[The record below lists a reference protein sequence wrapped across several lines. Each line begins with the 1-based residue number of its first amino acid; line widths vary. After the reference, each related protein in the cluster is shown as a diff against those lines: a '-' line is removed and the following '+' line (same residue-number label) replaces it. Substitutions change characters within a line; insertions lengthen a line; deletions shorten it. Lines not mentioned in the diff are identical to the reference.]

1 MRNLRLHTPFVAAVV
16 LILAGA
22 FSLAIADQVVYFTN
36 GKAMMV
42 KKVEE
47 GDGITIL
54 EIEGGGRIGVPTAQ
68 ILRIEEY
75 AVSKPNKARPPAAQ
89 QSRTAARTPPAAPG
103 GAGPQGAGA
112 AAAGSAAVSEP
123 ANLVADAPSVV
134 PGVNGAAAEGLA
146 APRDVAARPG
156 AAAQG
161 AGDGTPPPPPQLAG
175 RPGSGVSAAAALAAQ
190 QSMAA
195 KMQQQQR
202 SGRLNNPRGRNNR
215 PRGGLSGNVLM
226 GGPPPSRPGQGAV
239 QRGTTVPANAREEEI
254 VQAKPNH
261 RSRGKGGAS
270 GKTPPPPKPDKGEK
284 PQETPPESN

>member
-1 MRNLRLHTPFVAAVV
+1 MRNLRVHTPFVAAVV

-42 KKVEE
+42 KKIEE

-75 AVSKPNKARPPAAQ
+75 AVSRPNNARPPAAP
-89 QSRTAARTPPAAPG
+89 QSRTAARTPPASPG
-103 GAGPQGAGA
+103 GTSPQGAGA
-112 AAAGSAAVSEP
+112 AAAGSAAVNQP
-123 ANLVADAPSVV
+123 ANLVADAPTVV

-146 APRDVAARPG
+146 APRDVAQRPG

-161 AGDGTPPPPPQLAG
+161 AGTGAPPPSPQVAG
-175 RPGSGVSAAAALAAQ
+175 RAGRAATAATALAAQ

-195 KMQQQQR
+195 KMQQQR

-215 PRGGLSGNVLM
+215 PRGGLSGSVLM
-226 GGPPPSRPGQGAV
+226 GGPPPGRPGQGAV
-239 QRGTTVPANAREEEI
+239 ERGTTVPANAREEEI
-254 VQAKPNH
+254 IQAKPNN
-261 RSRGKGGAS
+261 RSRGKGSAS
-270 GKTPPPPKPDKGEK
+270 EKTPPPPKPEK
-284 PQETPPESN
+284 DGKPEEPPSESN